1 MKLSANLLQQLSETR
16 EALEFTLVEL
26 EETRDKCSKLQE
38 KLEVQLKLSTV
49 SNEKILSMEQ
59 SLSLSENVNNAHQQK
74 SENISKK
81 VDELKRQLFQTEAQA
96 K

>member
-1 MKLSANLLQQLSETR
+1 MLQQLSETR